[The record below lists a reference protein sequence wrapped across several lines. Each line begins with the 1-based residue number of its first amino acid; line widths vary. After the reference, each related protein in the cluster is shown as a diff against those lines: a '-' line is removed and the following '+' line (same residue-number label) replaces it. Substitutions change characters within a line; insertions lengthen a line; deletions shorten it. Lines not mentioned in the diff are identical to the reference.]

1 MTCAK
6 TSLYTTTIGHKEPD
20 PVQPSILGGPRSLV
34 INGLRYFPKKG
45 THTEGNAQAKLLGL
59 EFQILQVLCKSTKSV
74 RIGARILVVE
84 SFS

>member
-1 MTCAK
+1 MIP
-6 TSLYTTTIGHKEPD
+6 IGCGELD

-59 EFQILQVLCKSTKSV
+59 EFQIPQVLYKNTKSV
-74 RIGARILVVE
+74 RIGAKILVAD